1 MRWSLSLSVALVL
14 NAFSFSS
21 GAQTAPKVS
30 LGLGAT
36 YARFNS
42 PRRVAPTLTASLQ
55 VAPRL
60 ALQVGGE
67 YYWRQSKSYFGSY
80 FNLATNERH
89 TEVVFTDYDR
99 LLAVPVLAR
108 YTVTPLA
115 SKFHADVLGGATG
128 LFYFGHYTETSTTQ
142 SQGTHT
148 ETRDSYNNFTGLLSL
163 GLGLRYALTP
173 QVEAVGDALVNT
185 AWNTSPFSR
194 YSRFPASYTLGVRY
208 HFASH

>member
-1 MRWSLSLSVALVL
+1 MRLSLSLLIVLLL
-14 NAFSFSS
+14 NAFSFVSR
-21 GAQTAPKVS
+21 AQTTPKVS
-30 LGLGAT
+30 LGLGAAYT
-36 YARFNS
+36 RFNS

-60 ALQVGGE
+60 ALQVGGS
-67 YYWRQSKSYFGSY
+67 YYWQQSKSYFGSY
-80 FNLATNERH
+80 FNVSTNEEH
-89 TEVVFTDYDR
+89 TEVVFTDYNR
-99 LLAVPVLAR
+99 LLAVPLLAR
-108 YTVTPLA
+108 YTVTPLT

-142 SQGTHT
+142 SQGTQT

-173 QVEAVGDALVNT
+173 QVEVVGDALVNT
-185 AWNTSPFSR
+185 AWNTNPFSR
-194 YSRFPASYTLGVRY
+194 YSRFPASYILGVRY